1 MATPQKP
8 GSPSGGWGA
17 AGGGGGKP
25 ATPHD
30 PALLAALQQQA
41 GGGSLAFAPYAEEAP
56 FLGGGGGP
64 SLDGSGGAGFDGGAA
79 AAAGAPAPQ
88 MDESANEEVMHYLA
102 VLAEYQLLSEKA
114 GNYEECA
121 RVTDTV
127 AALRQQEEGR
137 RVQALKARHVSERAS
152 VAAAQTQQFKDFNAS
167 WDRYLSE
174 YDAMATLYVQQMQEK
189 QLLKLRAQ
197 QEALHGELV
206 KKPVKFGR
214 EVIEWRGREAVLV
227 KHHKYSEAARIKAV
241 VEELE
246 RRERARIDEER
257 LVVFSQREANFRL
270 HQRAELEA
278 LLKRVGS
285 RRDGACVPP
294 PYPPPSPPPLLRA
307 RASHSFSRRP
317 PAACAHAPLSPQSTP
332 SSARWTRRACCSG
345 TRT

>member
-1 MATPQKP
+1 
-8 GSPSGGWGA
+8 
-17 AGGGGGKP
+17 
-25 ATPHD
+25 
-30 PALLAALQQQA
+30 
-41 GGGSLAFAPYAEEAP
+41 
-56 FLGGGGGP
+56 
-64 SLDGSGGAGFDGGAA
+64 
-79 AAAGAPAPQ
+79 
-88 MDESANEEVMHYLA
+88 
-102 VLAEYQLLSEKA
+102 
-114 GNYEECA
+114 
-121 RVTDTV
+121 
-127 AALRQQEEGR
+127 
-137 RVQALKARHVSERAS
+137 
-152 VAAAQTQQFKDFNAS
+152 
-167 WDRYLSE
+167 
-174 YDAMATLYVQQMQEK
+174 MATLYVQQMQEK

-294 PYPPPSPPPLLRA
+294 PYPPPPSPRA
-307 RASHSFSRRP
+307 RLTLF
-317 PAACAHAPLSPQSTP
+317 LTP
-332 SSARWTRRACCSG
+332 SSRRLRPRTPFPSEHTKQRALDSARLLQRNKNVMTVLEGRQAAEERERINEIRASFAVIRPPG
-345 TRT
+345 QDATKSKINTGRVKEKAASYGDALSPADVMKERMAQRKAAASASKR